1 MLRISQQNKESS
13 RLCLHVIIQ
22 ITDQRMSDSAIGHAA
37 IMAIDRLLDVL
48 KEEKEKKEVL
58 VYFIKRIMDSNN
70 KVLFDSLLLLL
81 LHHCSLVLA
90 ETEEVIRLIV
100 KQYMEIARS
109 TRLVLLQLLVK
120 VSLLDK
126 ENPRVKKMLD
136 YVLELNSRDI
146 DVEVRVQARNIKA
159 VMNNE

>member
-70 KVLFDSLLLLL
+70 KVLFDSLLL
-81 LHHCSLVLA
+81 
-90 ETEEVIRLIV
+90 
-100 KQYMEIARS
+100 
-109 TRLVLLQLLVK
+109 
-120 VSLLDK
+120 
-126 ENPRVKKMLD
+126 
-136 YVLELNSRDI
+136 
-146 DVEVRVQARNIKA
+146 
-159 VMNNE
+159 